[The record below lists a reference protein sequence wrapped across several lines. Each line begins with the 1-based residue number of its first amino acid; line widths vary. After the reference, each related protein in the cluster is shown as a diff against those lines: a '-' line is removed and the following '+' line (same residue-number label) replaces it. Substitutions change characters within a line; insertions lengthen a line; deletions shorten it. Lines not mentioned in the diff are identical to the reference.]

1 MDNVIVA
8 METMFIA
15 YILLLGAVII
25 ALLAYRRR
33 IVRNA
38 QERLQAQF
46 DTLQSQ
52 QATIQSQQTTISQQ
66 ERDLNVANAEI
77 LEMTYILDEERIK
90 SDEVLM
96 SVLPSSVV
104 YRLKTGESP
113 IADTYPHAGLLIVDI
128 DGFSKI
134 TQGHSAEESVAML
147 NWLFSMFDEVTEKYG
162 VEKLKT
168 VGDTYI
174 ITSGIPD
181 MRNYSP
187 RSLALCALDLLK
199 SADKFQEIAGT
210 SIALRMGLDFGP
222 VMAGLIGKHKFSY
235 DIWGE
240 TVKTA
245 HGLQA
250 LCVPNAI
257 HCSHH
262 AWQLLNT
269 DFTLDAVPK
278 QSSSDLSYYLR
289 AQL

>member
-1 MDNVIVA
+1 MDTMLVAIILALVAIIV
-8 METMFIA
+8 
-15 YILLLGAVII
+15 
-25 ALLAYRRR
+25 ALLAYRQR
-33 IVRNA
+33 IVRDA
-38 QERLQAQF
+38 QETLQSQF

-52 QATIQSQQTTISQQ
+52 QATIQSQQATISQQ

-90 SDEVLM
+90 SDEVLI

-104 YRLKTGESP
+104 YRLKAGESP
-113 IADTYPHAGLLIVDI
+113 IADTYTQAGLLIVDI

-147 NWLFSMFDEVTEKYG
+147 NWLFSMFDEVVEQYG

-181 MRNYSP
+181 TRTYSP
-187 RSLALCALDLLK
+187 RTLALCALDLLK
-199 SADKFQEIAGT
+199 TAEKFKEIADT
-210 SIALRMGLDFGP
+210 SVGLRMGLDFGP

-245 HGLQA
+245 HSLQA
-250 LCVPNAI
+250 HCKSNSI

-262 AWQLLNT
+262 AWQLLNA
-269 DFTLDAVPK
+269 DFSLDAAPK
-278 QSSSDLSYYLR
+278 SSVGDLSFYLL
-289 AQL
+289 AKG